1 MNSLPF
7 LALLALVCGLSTV
20 SAQTPTGF
28 PTTLAPTA
36 GQTVDKCDQL
46 HGQAGIECK
55 LGLSD
60 LSAGGSGAETNAL
73 INLFIIFCCCSPL
86 IGLGCFVLCAPGFG
100 ILLLVKGLAGT
111 VHTSE
116 VGERVTDI
124 SILGNGPFFFISAL
138 KLPMLYVPKMYV
150 IIAIVLDFMMMHGA
164 AFVALGVLAKKKP
177 DDPTANGKNW
187 ITVGIIFALAPFG
200 LQLLTGFTIFTV
212 AAMIFLCFAWLHAM
226 ISLLRTIL
234 PNFNE
239 TFAKYFDEQSM
250 ASVADTSGGGGEV
263 DVELAV
269 QVVKPVE

>member
-7 LALLALVCGLSTV
+7 LALLALVCALSTV

-36 GQTVDKCDQL
+36 GQTVDKCDKL

-138 KLPMLYVPKMYV
+138 KLPMLYAP
-150 IIAIVLDFMMMHGA
+150 LS
-164 AFVALGVLAKKKP
+164 LRLASSRKRSLMTRRQ
-177 DDPTANGKNW
+177 TAKIGSR
-187 ITVGIIFALAPFG
+187 LASFSLSPRS
-200 LQLLTGFTIFTV
+200 GF
-212 AAMIFLCFAWLHAM
+212 
-226 ISLLRTIL
+226 SSSRGSRSSRS
-234 PNFNE
+234 PR
-239 TFAKYFDEQSM
+239 
-250 ASVADTSGGGGEV
+250 
-263 DVELAV
+263 
-269 QVVKPVE
+269 